1 MQVCTVLLAIGLVV
15 GSSTPLQATPGS
27 HELPGEALVAAEDPQ
42 ARRALAGYVVDD
54 TTIRTAVN
62 AWFDDQSG
70 ATATYGHI
78 STWDTTDVTDMSC
91 LFAVG
96 GDCGRVGDTHNNAG
110 ATPCLFEFAA
120 LAAPAIPELLPAAP
134 VLVAASR
141 RWRRRKYDSP
151 VDTPSTRHAGAVF
164 FNEDLSAWNTT
175 SVTSMERMFWYAL
188 DFDQPI
194 GGWRVCNVMDFN
206 CMFCYAES
214 FDQPIGDWSVD
225 TAEDMDRMFLGASS
239 FDRDLGWCVVAKV
252 DYAFHMTPCFSESCG
267 VRRGERNKQDICV
280 DEITPPPTPE
290 AGGGSDGAVVVFV
303 SWWLAG
309 GLYFV
314 VS

>member
-15 GSSTPLQATPGS
+15 GSSAPQQATPGS
-27 HELPGEALVAAEDPQ
+27 HELPGEAPVAAEDPQ

-96 GDCGRVGDTHNNAG
+96 GDCGRVGDTHNNAK
-110 ATPCLFEFAA
+110 AE
-120 LAAPAIPELLPAAP
+120 
-134 VLVAASR
+134 
-141 RWRRRKYDSP
+141 
-151 VDTPSTRHAGAVF
+151 F

-175 SVTSMERMFWYAL
+175 SVTSMERMFWMAY

-194 GGWRVCNVMDFN
+194 G
-206 CMFCYAES
+206 A
-214 FDQPIGDWSVD
+214 
-225 TAEDMDRMFLGASS
+225 
-239 FDRDLGWCVVAKV
+239 
-252 DYAFHMTPCFSESCG
+252 TPCLFG
-267 VRRGERNKQDICV
+267 FAAPAAPAI
-280 DEITPPPTPE
+280 PE
-290 AGGGSDGAVVVFV
+290 LP
-303 SWWLAG
+303 LAA
-309 GLYFV
+309 LAPV
-314 VS
+314 AASR